1 MRLRT
6 KYVNVEIH
14 VRKILVTNNVVVKI
28 GSCLNDMT
36 NKCTCHMRVL
46 TLWIIVSLCFSF
58 YVKFNW

>member
-28 GSCLNDMT
+28 GSCLERYDLQVYLSHACVNVMD
-36 NKCTCHMRVL
+36 H
-46 TLWIIVSLCFSF
+46 SF
-58 YVKFNW
+58 IMF